1 MAKPIHPIIPMTA
14 RLTHQILDP
23 ASLTRERRD
32 EVFALFSRCYDC
44 VNEETFQRDLEA
56 KTSIILLSDEAGGLV
71 GFSTQQVYEWEL
83 SGEPIRIIY
92 SGDTVIDP
100 ASWGSQELAK
110 AWCRVAAAAML
121 GPRTTRTFWFL
132 ISKGCRTYLYLPLF
146 FRHFIPGVGE
156 AGAPNEWKG
165 LLDELAI
172 HKFGEAYD
180 KRTGLI
186 RFPASRGQLIPELAT
201 VPVSRRDDPHVAF
214 FLERNP
220 DYTKGVELAC
230 LAEVSL
236 ENTHGVGRRWLNQA
250 LSLQSTHPA

>member
-1 MAKPIHPIIPMTA
+1 MTA
-14 RLTHQILDP
+14 SLSHQILDP
-23 ASLTRERRD
+23 GSLTREQRD

-44 VNEETFQRDLEA
+44 VEEEVFRKDLEA
-56 KTSIILLSDEAGGLV
+56 KTSIILLSDELGKVV
-71 GFSTQQVYEWEL
+71 GFSTQQVYEWQL
-83 SGEPIRIIY
+83 SGEPIRVLY

-110 AWCRVAAAAML
+110 AWCRVAARAML
-121 GPRTTRTFWFL
+121 GPPAARTFWFL

-156 AGAPNEWKG
+156 AGAPQEWKG
-165 LLDELAI
+165 LLDELAL

-180 KRTGLI
+180 PWTGLI
-186 RFPASRGQLIPELAT
+186 RFPASRGQLTQELAT
-201 VPVSRRDDPHVAF
+201 IPASRRDDPHVAF
-214 FLERNP
+214 FLGRNP
-220 DYTKGVELAC
+220 DYTDGVELAC

-250 LSLQSTHPA
+250 LSLQPDHPA